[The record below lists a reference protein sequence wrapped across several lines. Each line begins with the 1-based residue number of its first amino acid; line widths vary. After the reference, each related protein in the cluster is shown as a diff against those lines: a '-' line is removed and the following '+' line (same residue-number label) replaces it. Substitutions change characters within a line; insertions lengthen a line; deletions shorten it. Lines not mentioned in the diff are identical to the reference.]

1 MTLTST
7 EPPTDNVSNLD
18 RLCVNAIRFLS
29 VDAVQKANSGH
40 PGAPLG
46 AAPAAY
52 ALWDRV
58 LKHNPRDPAWPD
70 RDRFVLS
77 VGHASAMLYSLLHL
91 TGYDV
96 SLEDVKSFRQW
107 ASITPGHP
115 EHGLTPGVD
124 ATTGPLGQGFSS
136 GVGMAIAEQ
145 MLAERFNRPGH
156 RIVDHFVYCMVSDGG
171 LMEGIASEAASLAGT
186 LGLGKLIYLYDDNEI
201 SIEGDTDIAFSED
214 VAARFRAYG
223 WHVAGPVDGLDVDAI
238 EQAIREGQAETDRP
252 TLVVV
257 TTTIAYGSPNKA
269 GKAISHGAPLGEEEV
284 ALTRRNLGWQ
294 YPPFEVPTQVARHTR
309 QAVERGEKAQADWE
323 QRFEAYRR
331 EYPEEAAAF
340 ELALSGE
347 LPEGWDT
354 ALDGLLGAFDEPAP
368 TRVVSGKAINAL
380 AGRIDFLVGGAADLA
395 PSNNV
400 RMEEQGDFLLDDRT
414 GRNIH
419 FGVRE
424 HGMAA
429 AATGIALHG
438 GFIPFCA
445 TFLCFSDYMRGAIR
459 VAALSRQHVVYVLT
473 HDSIAV
479 GEDGPTHQPISQTMA
494 LRLMPRLTV
503 IRPADADE
511 TIEAWRLAISRNDGP
526 TALVLSRQDVPPLA
540 SIGAQA
546 GARGNVARGAYVVW
560 GGDNTP
566 DVLLIGAGSEVQ
578 LAIGAARLLAEDGVR
593 ARVVSMPSWEL
604 FEEQPDEYRGSVL
617 PRAVRARVAVEAG
630 VTTGWERYVGLDG
643 ASVGMADFGACGPPA
658 TVMEKFEF
666 TAENVAATA
675 RAVLEDNS

>member
-1 MTLTST
+1 M
-7 EPPTDNVSNLD
+7 D

-29 VDAVQKANSGH
+29 VDAVQKASSGH

-52 ALWDRV
+52 ALWDRL

-96 SLEDVKSFRQW
+96 PLEEVKSFRQW
-107 ASITPGHP
+107 GSITPGHP

-145 MLAERFNRPGH
+145 MLAARFNRPGH
-156 RIVDHFVYCMVSDGG
+156 RIVDHHTYGMVSDGG

-186 LGLGKLIYLYDDNEI
+186 LGLGKLIYLYDDNGI
-201 SIEGDTDIAFSED
+201 SIEGDTDIAFRED
-214 VAARFRAYG
+214 VPARFRAYG
-223 WHVAGPVDGLDVDAI
+223 WHVVGPVDGLDVDAI

-257 TTTIAYGSPNKA
+257 ATTIAYGSPNLA
-269 GKAISHGAPLGEEEV
+269 GKAASHGTPLGEEEV
-284 ALTRRNLGWQ
+284 ALTRKALDWQ
-294 YPPFEVPTQVARHTR
+294 HPPFEMPPEVLDHTR
-309 QAVERGEKAQADWE
+309 LAIDRGSAAQADWE
-323 QRFEAYRR
+323 RRLEAYRSK
-331 EYPEEAAAF
+331 YPEEAAAF
-340 ELALSGE
+340 EQALIGQ
-347 LPEGWDT
+347 LPEGWD
-354 ALDGLLGAFDEPAP
+354 AVLDRLLGAFDRPVA
-368 TRVVSGKAINAL
+368 TRVVSGRAINAL
-380 AGRIDFLVGGAADLA
+380 AGSVDFLVGGAGDLA

-400 RMEEQGDFLLDDRT
+400 RMEEQGDFLVDDRT
-414 GRNIH
+414 GRNLH

-429 AATGIALHG
+429 ITTGIALHG
-438 GFIPFCA
+438 GFIPFCS

-459 VAALSRQHVVYVLT
+459 VAALSRQHVVFVLT

-494 LRLMPRLTV
+494 LRLIPRLTV

-511 TIEAWRLAISRNDGP
+511 TVEAWRLAMSRRGGP
-526 TALVLSRQDVPPLA
+526 TVLALTRQDVPSLK
-540 SIGAQA
+540 SVGAEA
-546 GARGNVARGAYVVW
+546 GARGNVARGAYTVR
-560 GGDNTP
+560 GGDRTP

-578 LAIGAARLLAEDGVR
+578 LAIGAAKLLAEDGIR

-604 FEEQPDEYRGSVL
+604 FEEQSDEYRESIL
-617 PRAVRARVAVEAG
+617 PRSVRARVAVEAG
-630 VTTGWERYVGLDG
+630 IKTGWERYVGLDG
-643 ASVGMADFGACGPPA
+643 AVVGMEDFGACGPCP
-658 TVMEKFEF
+658 TVMEHFGF

-675 RAVLEDNS
+675 RKVLEGNS

>member
-1 MTLTST
+1 LTFA
-7 EPPTDNVSNLD
+7 EPPTGDESNVD

-58 LKHNPRDPAWPD
+58 LKHNPRNPAWPD

-107 ASITPGHP
+107 GSIAPGHP

-124 ATTGPLGQGFSS
+124 ATTGPLGQGFSN

-145 MLAERFNRPGH
+145 MLAARFNRPGH
-156 RIVDHFVYCMVSDGG
+156 RIVDHYTYGMVSDGG
-171 LMEGIASEAASLAGT
+171 LMEGVASEAASLAGT

-201 SIEGDTDIAFSED
+201 SIEGDTDIAFRED
-214 VAARFRAYG
+214 VPARFRAYG
-223 WHVAGPVDGLDVDAI
+223 WHVVGPVDGLDVEAI
-238 EQAIREGQAETDRP
+238 EQALREGQAETGRP
-252 TLVVV
+252 TLIVVA
-257 TTTIAYGSPNKA
+257 TTIAYGSPNLA
-269 GKAISHGAPLGEEEV
+269 GKAASHGTPLGQEEV
-284 ALTRRNLGWQ
+284 ALTRKALGWQ
-294 YPPFEVPTQVARHTR
+294 YEPFEVPAEVRRHMRDAT
-309 QAVERGEKAQADWE
+309 ERGAKAQSEWK
-323 QRFEAYRR
+323 QRLEAYRT

-340 ELALSGE
+340 EKALSGE
-347 LPEGWDT
+347 LSDGWDIG
-354 ALDGLLGAFDEPAP
+354 LDALLGVFDQPVA
-368 TRVVSGKAINAL
+368 TRVVSGRAINAL
-380 AGRIDFLVGGAADLA
+380 AGSIESLVGGAGDLA

-414 GRNIH
+414 GRNLH

-429 AATGIALHG
+429 VSTGIALHG
-438 GFIPFCA
+438 GLLPFCS

-459 VAALSRQHVVYVLT
+459 VAALSRQHVVFVLT

-494 LRLMPRLTV
+494 LRLIPRLTV
-503 IRPADADE
+503 LRPADADE
-511 TIEAWRLAISRNDGP
+511 TIEAWRLAVSRRDGP
-526 TALVLSRQDVPPLA
+526 TALVLTRQNVPPLA
-540 SIGAQA
+540 SLGPVAK
-546 GARGNVARGAYVVW
+546 ARGNVARGAYAVW
-560 GGDNTP
+560 GREGTP
-566 DVLLIGAGSEVQ
+566 DAILVAAGSEVHV
-578 LAIGAARLLAEDGVR
+578 AIEAAKLLAEDGIGV
-593 ARVVSMPSWEL
+593 RVVSMPSWEL
-604 FEEQPDEYRGSVL
+604 FEEQPDEYRESVL
-617 PRAVRARVAVEAG
+617 PRSVRARVAVEAG
-630 VTTGWERYVGLDG
+630 ITTGWERYVGLDG
-643 ASVGMADFGACGPPA
+643 AVVGMSDFGACGPPQE
-658 TVMEKFEF
+658 VMEAFGF
-666 TAENVAATA
+666 TAENVAARA
-675 RAVLEDNS
+675 RAVLEGKD